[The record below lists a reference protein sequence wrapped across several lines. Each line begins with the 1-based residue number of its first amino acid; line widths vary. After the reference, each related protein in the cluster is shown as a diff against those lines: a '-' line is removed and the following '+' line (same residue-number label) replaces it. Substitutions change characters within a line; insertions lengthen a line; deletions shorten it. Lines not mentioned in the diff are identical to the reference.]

1 MVRDDERHLD
11 EFIRQLTVHQVDLQ
25 AFIMSSLGNY
35 SDTADV
41 LQATNM
47 AIWKKAGQF
56 IPGSSFVPWAFKV
69 AKFEI
74 LAFLRTRRRDRH
86 VFSPELVEMMI
97 TVAEG
102 RSQGLESRSEALR
115 ECIKK
120 MSEKNREFLRI
131 RYAQDQNIK
140 QISEKTGRS
149 IESVKSLYHRIRKAI
164 ERCVQRQM
172 TQEAT

>member
-1 MVRDDERHLD
+1 MARGDEQHLD
-11 EFIRQLTVHQVDLQ
+11 DFVRLLTVHQVDIH
-25 AFIMSSLGNY
+25 AFIMSSLGDY
-35 SDTADV
+35 ADTADV

-47 AIWKKAGQF
+47 ALWKKADQF
-56 IPGSSFVPWAFKV
+56 IPGSGFVPWSFKV

-97 TVAEG
+97 SVAEE
-102 RSQGLESRSEALR
+102 RSQTFASRSDALR
-115 ECIKK
+115 QCMKK
-120 MSEKNREFLRI
+120 MSEQNREFLRI

-140 QISEKTGRS
+140 QIAEKTGRS

-164 ERCVQRQM
+164 ERCVERRM
-172 TQEAT
+172 AQEAS